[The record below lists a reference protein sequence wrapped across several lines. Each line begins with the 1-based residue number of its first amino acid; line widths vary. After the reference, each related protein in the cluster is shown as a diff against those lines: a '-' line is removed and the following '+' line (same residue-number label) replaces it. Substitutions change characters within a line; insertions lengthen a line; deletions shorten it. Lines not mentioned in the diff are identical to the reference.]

1 MSKEQ
6 HQLDEMVNAIA
17 QVINVESVKARK
29 EVIKIIGDGV
39 DANNNPSDILIKVLE
54 WCGNE

>member
-1 MSKEQ
+1 
-6 HQLDEMVNAIA
+6 MVHAIA